1 MDVKRY
7 TQFEQLVRSLNE
19 ANVTPIVSGGFALE
33 ILSGYDLDSKL
44 APLILDDD
52 VISNELMIESVM
64 RTVGFERLDMPELV
78 FSNADDSLSVA
89 FMPQS
94 AVEPL
99 IGHKLPGQFIFTHTE
114 PEFHVLTTYDLY
126 NLFGHLIGDPD
137 RSEKLRHGDAQKLR
151 FMKQLGYIFDRFPM
165 RQMNE
170 THPLLDVTFEF
181 LDDKDFDQVDK
192 IIRSAF
198 DDANYSTGEE
208 EQLVRR
214 LRAGNPFGRKPIEI
228 VAKRGDEILG
238 YVIVSAATVSDNRTG
253 TAVGVVGP
261 VVVDPLHRGRGLGW
275 RLVEEA
281 EIVARF
287 AGYGVLAAIGW
298 PGYWNQFG
306 YIRSTEFGVKPA
318 FEITPE
324 FFMVK
329 ELYPSALLRTNG
341 TFRFPDEWQYDQE

>member
-114 PEFHVLTTYDLY
+114 PEFQVLTTYDLY

-170 THPLLDVTFEF
+170 THPYIGCDV
-181 LDDKDFDQVDK
+181 
-192 IIRSAF
+192 
-198 DDANYSTGEE
+198 
-208 EQLVRR
+208 
-214 LRAGNPFGRKPIEI
+214 
-228 VAKRGDEILG
+228 
-238 YVIVSAATVSDNRTG
+238 
-253 TAVGVVGP
+253 
-261 VVVDPLHRGRGLGW
+261 
-275 RLVEEA
+275 
-281 EIVARF
+281 
-287 AGYGVLAAIGW
+287 
-298 PGYWNQFG
+298 
-306 YIRSTEFGVKPA
+306 
-318 FEITPE
+318 
-324 FFMVK
+324 
-329 ELYPSALLRTNG
+329 
-341 TFRFPDEWQYDQE
+341 